1 MIALRALSVVA
12 GVFIIL
18 ATLMSAVRTVIVPR
32 AVPVRL
38 ARRTFRAMRWI
49 YELRVG
55 RDASYVRRDRI
66 FALYAP
72 TTLLVL
78 LLVWVTLEFVG
89 YTFVYLGL
97 NVTPLSHAVTVS
109 GSALLTLGLVHPEA
123 LGPTIVSFTQ
133 AAVGLIL
140 LALLIAYLPTLY
152 GVFSRREAAV
162 TSLEARAGAPP
173 SAAEFLERL
182 WRIEFFDHLS
192 DIWVRWEDW
201 FVELAETHTSF
212 PALAFFRSPEPDH
225 AWVTAA
231 GTVLDTAALTCSVL
245 DRPRDPRA
253 ELMIRAG
260 YLALRRIAA
269 FFDIGYDPDPKADDP
284 ISIARPEF
292 DAVCDRL
299 ADVGVPLKRDR
310 DQAWRDYAGWRV
322 NYDTVLLE
330 LAALTQAPPSP
341 WTADRSAVVT
351 EHGRR
356 PIEHDSPTGVTRP
369 SVVPPAPNDRGQE
382 KSGGDRSAAGDGPSE
397 AARSAVRSR
406 RDASRDGG
414 TDGRARRRAR

>member
-1 MIALRALSVVA
+1 VIALRVLAVVA
-12 GVFIIL
+12 GVAVIL

-32 AVPVRL
+32 GVPVRL
-38 ARRTFRAMRWI
+38 TRRVFRAMRSLF
-49 YELRVG
+49 ELRVG
-55 RDASYVRRDRI
+55 RDASYARRDRV

-72 TTLLVL
+72 FTLLVL
-78 LLVWVTLEFVG
+78 LLSWLVLEFVG
-89 YTFVYLGL
+89 YTLVYLGIGL
-97 NVTPLSHAVTVS
+97 DGLTHALEVS
-109 GSALLTLGLVHPEA
+109 GSSLFTLGFSHPPDVGAEA
-123 LGPTIVSFTQ
+123 VAFTE
-133 AAVGLIL
+133 AAVGLL
-140 LALLIAYLPTLY
+140 PLTLLIAYLPMLY

-182 WRIEFFDHLS
+182 WRIEFFDHLP

-225 AWVTAA
+225 SWVTAA
-231 GTVLDTAALTCSVL
+231 GTVLDTASLSCSVL

-260 YLALRRIAA
+260 YLAMRRIAA
-269 FFDIGYDPDPKADDP
+269 FFNIGYDPDPRPDDP
-284 ISIARPEF
+284 ISISRLDF
-292 DAVCDRL
+292 DETCERL
-299 ADVGVPLKRDR
+299 AAVGIPLKHDL

-341 WTADRSAVVT
+341 WTSDRSAVVT

-356 PIEHDSPTGVTRP
+356 LMVQSPPLDDGTVFRP
-369 SVVPPAPNDRGQE
+369 SVNVMDAGAGNGPAAPAATTAPSSSGAPAPSRG
-382 KSGGDRSAAGDGPSE
+382 RSSTTK
-397 AARSAVRSR
+397 R
-406 RDASRDGG
+406 RPPR
-414 TDGRARRRAR
+414 TRRPGSS

>member
-1 MIALRALSVVA
+1 MIALRVLAVVA
-12 GVFIIL
+12 GVVVIL

-32 AVPVRL
+32 GVPVRL
-38 ARRTFRAMRWI
+38 GRRVFRTMRWLF
-49 YELRVG
+49 ELRVG
-55 RDASYVRRDRI
+55 RDASYARRDRI

-72 TTLLVL
+72 VTLLVL
-78 LLVWVTLEFVG
+78 LVTWIVLEFLG
-89 YTFVYLGL
+89 YTLVYLGIG
-97 NVTPLSHAVTVS
+97 LSVRDAFEVS
-109 GSALLTLGLVHPEA
+109 GSSLFTLGFSRPDLV
-123 LGPTIVSFTQ
+123 GPTIVAFTQ
-133 AAVGLIL
+133 AAIGLIL
-140 LALLIAYLPTLY
+140 LTLLIAYLPMLY

-182 WRIEFFDHLS
+182 WRIEFFDHLP

-225 AWVTAA
+225 SWVTAA
-231 GTVLDTAALTCSVL
+231 GTVLDTAALSCSLL
-245 DRPRDPRA
+245 DRPRDPSA

-260 YLALRRIAA
+260 YLALRRISA
-269 FFDIGYDPDPKADDP
+269 FFNIGYDPDPRPEDP
-284 ISIARPEF
+284 ISIARAEF
-292 DAVCDRL
+292 DAVCEQL
-299 ADVGVPLKRDR
+299 AAAGVPLKRDR

-341 WTADRSAVVT
+341 WTSDRSAVVT

-356 PIEHDSPTGVTRP
+356 LMAPRPAADDGTVFRP
-369 SVVPPAPNDRGQE
+369 SVNAMDPGTTNGPAA
-382 KSGGDRSAAGDGPSE
+382 SAATSAGVSSTGP
-397 AARSAVRSR
+397 ARS
-406 RDASRDGG
+406 
-414 TDGRARRRAR
+414 RARSSTTKRRPPRTRRPGSS